1 MKTYVHGLTIEPYKV
16 KEDTV
21 AKCLQTIKDHYIA
34 QELKSISESRAEL
47 NDAEL
52 LEYSDIEMY
61 SNIIVECEEII
72 GSIQATKSM
81 VSLETVLQTVYD
93 CNIHIVEEKFNNVK

>member
-21 AKCLQTIKDHYIA
+21 AKCLQAIKDHYID
-34 QELKSISESRAEL
+34 QELKAIAESRTEL
-47 NDAEL
+47 SNAEL
-52 LEYSDIEMY
+52 LDYSDKEMHR
-61 SNIIVECEEII
+61 NIIEECEEII
-72 GSIQATKSM
+72 DSIQAAKSM

-93 CNIHIVEEKFNNVK
+93 CNIQIVEEKFNTVK